1 MMYTEEEINVITLSG
16 ISELSYK
23 TSKILLDDFKATSP
37 DFEKHGNYLIKTLSG
52 GVYNKVKAKF
62 YDPSF
67 RAEMFGGLDV
77 RGIECVTYFSKLY
90 PDCLNNIRDPP
101 LFLYCKGDTRLL
113 GSECFSIV
121 GARKS
126 TPKMRDDCKNF
137 SARLSEKFTI
147 VSGLAEGAD
156 AAALEGALDAG
167 GRVISVLANGFDRI
181 YPPSNVNLYGRVAE
195 HGLAVTEYRPEV
207 PARDYHFRVRNRII
221 AGLSRGTLVA
231 SAAERSG
238 ALITANLAAD
248 YGRDVFAFP
257 HSVGTGLGAG
267 CNKLIKNGANLADN
281 ILDIFRFYGLDLLEC
296 EKVALT
302 ADEDA
307 VYERLRLT
315 GEAHLTELAQ
325 AVDKQ
330 PRELVLILSALEIK
344 GLVKNAGGN
353 RYCAAR

>member
-1 MMYTEEEINVITLSG
+1 M
-16 ISELSYK
+16 
-23 TSKILLDDFKATSP
+23 
-37 DFEKHGNYLIKTLSG
+37 
-52 GVYNKVKAKF
+52 
-62 YDPSF
+62 
-67 RAEMFGGLDV
+67 
-77 RGIECVTYFSKLY
+77 
-90 PDCLNNIRDPP
+90 
-101 LFLYCKGDTRLL
+101 

-221 AGLSRGTLVA
+221 AGLSRGTLIV
-231 SAAERSG
+231 SADKVSG
-238 ALITANLAAD
+238 ALITADYAAE

-257 HSVGTGLGAG
+257 HSIGAPSGAG
-267 CNKLIKNGANLADN
+267 CNALIKKGAYLAEN
-281 ILDIFRFYGLDLLEC
+281 ILDIFGAYGLDFNTP
-296 EKVALT
+296 AQ
-302 ADEDA
+302 
-307 VYERLRLT
+307 
-315 GEAHLTELAQ
+315 TE
-325 AVDKQ
+325 
-330 PRELVLILSALEIK
+330 PLSEVRSIICALEIK
-344 GLVKNAGGN
+344 KKVAALGGN
-353 RYCAAR
+353 RYSAI